1 MEPVHS
7 APPASSGVVRL
18 LVKLAFAAAWLS
30 PHGFRVPSANF
41 VRTFRNA
48 RVRASYSAASS

>member
-7 APPASSGVVRL
+7 GPPALAST
-18 LVKLAFAAAWLS
+18 VKLAFAAAWLS

-41 VRTFRNA
+41 VRSFRNP